1 MFSRV
6 HGHITKVSQRFG
18 PHKTNTHMRTHAQKG
33 VNLTCL
39 CFPCRQEVPGPVH
52 AWTWCPAGV
61 TLGSALKYPIYYF
74 DELPWNFALTRVH
87 REFSF
92 IAGTRSTVSHLMKYP
107 DSSHT
112 FTMKFGADMNGFH
125 LPFSQHS
132 LPSRGEERCGL
143 SSSVW
148 SSIYMDMFTKWRR
161 ASDAKP
167 VNSVLMHTYQVSNKW
182 VDPLGELVE
191 PETRV
196 YHQHLMRCSWW
207 MEAKEAVNLLVISL
221 SQMKRSADP
230 KCTKNTQLDA
240 DD

>member
-18 PHKTNTHMRTHAQKG
+18 PHKTFTHMRTHAQKG

-92 IAGTRSTVSHLMKYP
+92 IAGTRSTVSHLMKYL

-125 LPFSQHS
+125 LLSPNIRSHQ
-132 LPSRGEERCGL
+132 GERNVAG
-143 SSSVW
+143 
-148 SSIYMDMFTKWRR
+148 
-161 ASDAKP
+161 
-167 VNSVLMHTYQVSNKW
+167 SVLQCEAPYTWTCSPNE
-182 VDPLGELVE
+182 DGPA
-191 PETRV
+191 
-196 YHQHLMRCSWW
+196 MR
-207 MEAKEAVNLLVISL
+207 N
-221 SQMKRSADP
+221 R
-230 KCTKNTQLDA
+230 
-240 DD
+240 